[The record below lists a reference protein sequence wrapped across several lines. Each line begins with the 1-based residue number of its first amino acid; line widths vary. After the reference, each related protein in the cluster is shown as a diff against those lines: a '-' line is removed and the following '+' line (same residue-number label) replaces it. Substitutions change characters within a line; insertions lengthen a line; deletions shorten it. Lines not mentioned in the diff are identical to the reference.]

1 MAIFNSFLYVYQ
13 RVDIHQNQRG
23 QVQIPEKGPYLFDP
37 KTVQAYANHV
47 FEKRKNM
54 DISEVKKKD
63 QKLVTWWNIME
74 SHYFYPLVNVYS
86 LLLKIAIEIVSSP
99 IKHGDFP

>member
-47 FEKRKNM
+47 FEKRK
-54 DISEVKKKD
+54 
-63 QKLVTWWNIME
+63 
-74 SHYFYPLVNVYS
+74 
-86 LLLKIAIEIVSSP
+86 
-99 IKHGDFP
+99 